1 MNELYFLSKKEWY
14 DRMMNGNN
22 EYSDIVKGEVNIIH
36 DEIEKFLSLPYTANL
51 NVSNFLE
58 RVAPHL
64 ASIEQK
70 LGKNSIDYIYI
81 STLIVD
87 IISERVLAYIKDES
101 SASIIEKMSATETVK
116 FYASQRDNLIEALC
130 VCKTLEVMNMD
141 YEYRIKTFNVVKK
154 ELENNCREKGIDTR
168 TTTQKTIEQIKEV
181 GTITGVVAKE
191 TAGCVVE
198 LAIKIAIVAAIFWIL
213 MTIIGVK

>member
-1 MNELYFLSKKEWY
+1 
-14 DRMMNGNN
+14 MMNGNN
-22 EYSDIVKGEVNIIH
+22 KYSDIVKGEINIIH
-36 DEIEKFLSLPYTANL
+36 DEIEKFYHVPYTANL

-87 IISERVLAYIKDES
+87 IISERVLVYIKEES
-101 SASIIEKMSATETVK
+101 SASIVEKMSATETVK
-116 FYASQRDNLIEALC
+116 FYASQRDNLIEALN
-130 VCKTLEVMNMD
+130 VCRMLEVMNID
-141 YEYRIKTFNVVKK
+141 YEYRIKTFNVLKN

-168 TTTQKTIEQIKEV
+168 TITQKTIERIQEV
-181 GTITGVVAKE
+181 GIVTGVVAKE
-191 TAGCVVE
+191 TVGCVVE
-198 LAIKIAIVAAIFWIL
+198 LAIKIAIVVAIFWIL
-213 MTIIGVK
+213 MAIIGVK